1 MKKNKTRY
9 SGLIYSITALFGL
22 IVVWQGVVLFTGV
35 PRFILPPPALVFT
48 AFVENWRLIAEHG
61 LVTFTEVILG
71 LIIGIFL
78 GMATAL
84 QLEISP
90 TARLFLRPIL
100 VFSQAIPVFALA
112 PVLTL
117 WLGYGLISKVT
128 MAVLIIYFPVTSA
141 FFDGLRKTPPGLL
154 DLATVMQAKNLRTL
168 FYLKIPAAMPSLLS
182 GVRLAAVYAP
192 IGAIIGEW
200 VGSSEGLGYL
210 MLLANGRV
218 KTDLMFAALF
228 SLGALSMSLYG
239 LVNVL
244 IRQFLYKYENPINKK
259 FS

>member
-1 MKKNKTRY
+1 MKQNKIQY
-9 SGLIYSITALFGL
+9 SGLIYSIAALTGL
-22 IVVWQGVVLFTGV
+22 IVVWQAVVLFSGV
-35 PRFILPPPALVFT
+35 PRFILPPPALVYM
-48 AFVENWRLIAEHG
+48 AFVENWRLIVDHG

-71 LIIGIFL
+71 LMIGIFL
-78 GMATAL
+78 GIGTAL
-84 QLEISP
+84 QLEMSSS
-90 TARLFLRPIL
+90 ARLFLRPIL

-154 DLATVMQAKNLRTL
+154 DLATVMQATNLRTL

-182 GVRLAAVYAP
+182 GIRLAAVYAP
-192 IGAIIGEW
+192 IGATIGEW

-228 SLGALSMSLYG
+228 TLGTLSVSLYG
-239 LVNVL
+239 FINVL
-244 IRQFLYKYENPINKK
+244 IRQFFFRYENP
-259 FS
+259 SGTGAL

>member
-9 SGLIYSITALFGL
+9 PGLIYSIAALAGL

-48 AFVENWRLIAEHG
+48 AFVENWRLIADHG

-78 GMATAL
+78 GIATAL
-84 QLEISP
+84 QLEISS

-141 FFDGLRKTPPGLL
+141 FFDGLRKTPSGLL
-154 DLATVMQAKNLRTL
+154 DLATVMQATNLRTL

-182 GVRLAAVYAP
+182 GIRLAAVYAP
-192 IGAIIGEW
+192 IGATIGEW

-228 SLGALSMSLYG
+228 TLGALSIALYG
-239 LVNVL
+239 LINVT
-244 IRQFLYKYENPINKK
+244 IHKFLFIYENSSNNDA
-259 FS
+259 F